1 MLFGKEKKRSNFV
14 MISYRIHLLRW
25 VRHVTTYESTLMKLI
40 QLSRLSQI
48 QNGFAGPKALVGDA
62 CLFMQCKIF
71 SKFTGPNTIL
81 PDMSFGPFGFWK
93 VWGVLTSKSNYDYL
107 QLTCKLWTS
116 CLSHLVMLQKVLCDV
131 ELSFSLQKPDIFCKC
146 LV

>member
-71 SKFTGPNTIL
+71 SKF
-81 PDMSFGPFGFWK
+81 PDRTKFYQTCPS
-93 VWGVLTSKSNYDYL
+93 VLRTAESL
-107 QLTCKLWTS
+107 QPRWCHRGKK
-116 CLSHLVMLQKVLCDV
+116 CLHLVLNLLAR
-131 ELSFSLQKPDIFCKC
+131 LSLSS
-146 LV
+146 VG